1 MSCESSGL
9 LWPHDRLLP
18 EFQPVEHLTVYDL
31 RGASRDFQLAATVI
45 AGIVNC
51 PRPSIYLLFGPD
63 EEFWLQRLPAAIP
76 VTYASETG
84 EAAFY
89 LLLAAA
95 HSQLH
100 GLIIYDPVLPD
111 TINVATS
118 LAAQHNAVVVSPAL
132 ADACMQRY
140 EFPVLNDLRTYHWQ
154 SRLQAYHWAQQNVLP
169 DASCHLIAGLD
180 PQNFCALRSFLVA
193 TRSFCY
199 WLDSREYL
207 PPLRQRLLAGLS
219 ERRLLTQILRSL
231 VPGAAHMGWVVHEQS
246 GVALASSLGIPV
258 VASDYVAN
266 LEVWIAVSVH
276 MTAITQ
282 VQTEHAVAAILP
294 QVEPTAADARPRAEF
309 AENIQSQTEPV
320 SVGDWSSSALQTG
333 SERKRKIYLSF
344 TMSDG
349 DNLQYCQHRLLKL
362 WQDEARGSVP
372 IGWTLT
378 PLLSQCM
385 PTMAD
390 YYINTATHND
400 EFLCSPSGL
409 AYMYPSRWPRQRLAH
424 YVEQSATAMEQI
436 GMNTIEIFDTACAFG
451 AGLPLLRAFSLTGM
465 GMHKRRVQDTIT
477 AIMGV
482 HGVHNILSGLGYTG
496 LPGRTTIVNDVV
508 IYHNPGYSDTVAHTV
523 QLIKAASALTWQ
535 RPLYL
540 NIYLLA
546 WTMTPSAIKEV
557 LAQLGPDYVCV
568 LPSMLLSLLAAEK
581 HMR

>member
-1 MSCESSGL
+1 MSCESAGL
-9 LWPHDRLLP
+9 LWPHDQLLP

-31 RGASRDFQLAATVI
+31 RGAPRDFQLAATVI
-45 AGIVNC
+45 AGIVNR

-76 VTYASETG
+76 VMYASATG
-84 EAAFY
+84 EEAFY

-95 HSQLH
+95 HPQLH
-100 GLIIYDPVLPD
+100 GLIIYDPALPD

-118 LAAQHNAVVVSPAL
+118 LAAQHNAVVVSPSL

-180 PQNFCALRSFLVA
+180 PQYFCALRSFLVA
-193 TRSFCY
+193 TRGFCY

-207 PPLRQRLLAGLS
+207 PPRRRQAQAGLS
-219 ERRLLTQILRSL
+219 ERKLLTQLLRSL
-231 VPGAAHMGWVVHEQS
+231 VPGAVHMGWVVHEQS
-246 GVALASSLGIPV
+246 GVALTSSLGIPV

-266 LEVWIAVSVH
+266 LEVWSAVSVN
-276 MTAITQ
+276 MPAITQ

-294 QVEPTAADARPRAEF
+294 RVESITADARP
-309 AENIQSQTEPV
+309 
-320 SVGDWSSSALQTG
+320 
-333 SERKRKIYLSF
+333 KIYLSF

-424 YVEQSATAMEQI
+424 YIEQSAAAMEQI
-436 GMNTIEIFDTACAFG
+436 GMNTIEIFDTASAF
-451 AGLPLLRAFSLTGM
+451 ATGLPLLRAFSLTGM

-482 HGVHNILSGLGYTG
+482 HGVRNILSGLGYTG
-496 LPGRTTIVNDVV
+496 RPARTTVVNDVV
-508 IYHNPGYSDTVAHTV
+508 IYHNPGYSGTVAHTV
-523 QLIKAASALTWQ
+523 RLIKMASALKWQ

-540 NIYLLA
+540 NIYVLA
-546 WTMTPSAIKEV
+546 WTMTPSALKEV
-557 LAQLGPDYVCV
+557 LAQLGPEYVCV
-568 LPSMLLSLLAAEK
+568 LPSTLLSLLAREK